1 MTMNTRLRMFT
12 RVLELIEVN
21 ARRVF
26 RITLKNRFFGADK
39 IYNPLALE
47 NTNNDSSVKLLGKAT
62 DSLLFIESNPFHN
75 NDGEHFFRSRQF
87 VKVES
92 GIIHVKSGA
101 VYNSTRQLVTNSK
114 VSNERQFLL
123 SFGSPFFRFSLNE
136 KQTLIPMGTN
146 GFYHWLIEE
155 LPNAI
160 RCIREFP
167 DAIIVINDDKQEI
180 VKFLH
185 DLNFKF
191 VSTSHSNITHKDI
204 SYVGRGDDFGWPHP
218 SDIAILRETIDFSY
232 KQGPIKK
239 QKFFLTRRGVRR
251 TPPFIDQIE
260 DHFLN
265 RGFQVIDMGELAIQ
279 EQIDIWSN
287 ADVVAGLHGAA
298 FSTIAW
304 AKPNTIILEIFE
316 SSHVVKCYKRIAQIL
331 GLKYESLILDSQK
344 TAEETLIAIGN
355 KLDA

>member
-1 MTMNTRLRMFT
+1 MKTNLRLFT
-12 RVLELIEVN
+12 RVLELIEVSL
-21 ARRVF
+21 RRIF
-26 RITLKNRFFGADK
+26 RITLKNRFFGANK

-47 NTNNDSSVKLLGKAT
+47 NTNSDSSVKLLGIAT
-62 DSLLFIESNPFHN
+62 ESLLFIESNPFDN

-87 VKVES
+87 VNVES

-101 VYNSTRQLVTNSK
+101 VYNSARQLVTNSK

-136 KQTLIPMGTN
+136 KQRFIPMGTN

-160 RCIREFP
+160 RCLREFP
-167 DAIIVINDDKQEI
+167 DAIIVIKDDKQEI
-180 VKFLH
+180 VKLLN

-218 SDIAILRETIDFSY
+218 SDIAILRETISFSY
-232 KQGPIKK
+232 KQGPIKQ
-239 QKFFLTRRGVRR
+239 QKFFLTRRGIRR
-251 TPPFIDQIE
+251 TPSFIGQIE

-265 RGFQVIDMGELAIQ
+265 MGFQVVDMGKLAIQ
-279 EQIDIWSN
+279 EQIDIWAI

-304 AKPNTIILEIFE
+304 ARPNTVILEIFE

-331 GLKYESLILDSQK
+331 GLKYESLILDSQS
-344 TAEETLIAIGN
+344 TAEDNLIAISN
-355 KLDA
+355 KLNG